1 MTCVSFPPVEDDTRK
16 TARHTRINFFRF
28 DVLKYLQPIRMAN
41 VSNFLR
47 TVEKTI
53 VAYGMLKPKDSV
65 VVGVSGGPDSVAL
78 LHVLFLIAPRYSLK
92 LGVAHLNHCLRGND
106 SDKDARFVDALAKT
120 YDVPCYI
127 QKKDVPTYQMENKL
141 SREEAARHVRYTFLN
156 KIADTM
162 QYNKI
167 AVGHHSDDNA
177 ELVLMNFLRGSG
189 TQGLSGISPVR
200 NPKIIRPLIKL
211 NRSEI
216 IYFLSQNKLEY
227 VSDASNTDTRYL
239 RNRVRH
245 ELIPL
250 LKKEYNPKIS
260 ETLNRLSS
268 ILRAEKEWIGEVV
281 HSFYEKAILE
291 VGENYIVLSVSM
303 LNQYHPALQRRIIR
317 MTIEKLKGNLKR
329 IQFVNVN
336 SAVNLIEGRSAY
348 GKVDLPNR
356 IEIQRDRDELYV
368 IKEKRMLRDVGEK
381 YRHSDMFTFEYQI
394 ETLESVFIKEIG
406 ATIRFSEMSVDK
418 MFDYRY
424 AGQHIGFF
432 DKNTLGFPMVI
443 RNFRPG
449 DVFRPLGAG
458 GTQKLKKFFIDKK
471 VPRSKRIKCP
481 ILLSRGKIIWVAGY
495 RIDESVKVVP
505 STRNILKAE
514 LLLA

>member
-1 MTCVSFPPVEDDTRK
+1 
-16 TARHTRINFFRF
+16 
-28 DVLKYLQPIRMAN
+28 
-41 VSNFLR
+41 
-47 TVEKTI
+47 
-53 VAYGMLKPKDSV
+53 
-65 VVGVSGGPDSVAL
+65 
-78 LHVLFLIAPRYSLK
+78 
-92 LGVAHLNHCLRGND
+92 
-106 SDKDARFVDALAKT
+106 
-120 YDVPCYI
+120 
-127 QKKDVPTYQMENKL
+127 
-141 SREEAARHVRYTFLN
+141 
-156 KIADTM
+156 
-162 QYNKI
+162 
-167 AVGHHSDDNA
+167 
-177 ELVLMNFLRGSG
+177 
-189 TQGLSGISPVR
+189 
-200 NPKIIRPLIKL
+200 
-211 NRSEI
+211 
-216 IYFLSQNKLEY
+216 
-227 VSDASNTDTRYL
+227 
-239 RNRVRH
+239 
-245 ELIPL
+245 
-250 LKKEYNPKIS
+250 
-260 ETLNRLSS
+260 
-268 ILRAEKEWIGEVV
+268 
-281 HSFYEKAILE
+281 
-291 VGENYIVLSVSM
+291 
-303 LNQYHPALQRRIIR
+303 
-317 MTIEKLKGNLKR
+317 
-329 IQFVNVN
+329 
-336 SAVNLIEGRSAY
+336 
-348 GKVDLPNR
+348 
-356 IEIQRDRDELYV
+356 V